1 MLLLVPQDREA
12 MAMRSGGFLVG
23 VFGFFVLLLAPSAS
37 MAQDASERRVVVTE
51 GADYFGA
58 DYDVLQDV
66 DLDLCTAACL
76 GDAQCKAFTLNTRSN
91 WCFLKSDAGE
101 LRTVE
106 GAISGKLVEAV
117 TISETDAAAREV
129 NLTFVERSAIDQAR
143 RFRLSLAGADPHID
157 AVGLSAAE
165 LVDRARNAVE
175 SPKAISDYQEALK
188 RAPLDGEAWAAVAKE
203 AIEYEP
209 QDWQQRQANQQLRL
223 DAAINAYLTAPG
235 ETESA
240 EALDLLARAYEGAQN
255 WRSAIKT
262 YRESLA
268 LQEAGPVRD
277 RLDTV
282 LDQHG
287 FRITDNSV
295 DNNAASPRI
304 CLQFS
309 DPLSGKLTRSE
320 NVGDYLVI
328 EGGETL
334 PVSASGAQI
343 CVDGVKHGERYRIV
357 ARPAIESE
365 DGETLRKSVDTS
377 VYVRDRDPF
386 ARFETRAYVLPRG
399 GEAQIP
405 VVTVNTDEIE
415 ARLQRIGERA
425 LTRATSD
432 AQFLRQL
439 ANYQINTIAEE
450 TGEDVWTG
458 TVAVQSKTNE
468 EVTTAIP
475 VSAMV
480 DDLKPGVY
488 VLSALPK
495 NVKSEPDAR
504 ATLGFV
510 VSVIGLTTI
519 AAETGFHVIAR
530 SLGGANPASGVTLKL
545 VAQNNQILGE
555 AVTDESGHARFSK
568 GLIAGT
574 GGDRPALLTAE
585 KPASGEEAADFVFLD
600 MTQSAFDL
608 TDRGVDGRAPAGP
621 VDVFVT
627 PDRGIYRTG
636 EIAHFTGL
644 MRDSKGA
651 ALERLS
657 LTAITTRP
665 DGVEHERT
673 LVRDQGAGGF
683 VYDLE
688 LPDGAMRGLWKVAL
702 HTDPKKT
709 ALAESSVL
717 VEDFLPEKIDFEL
730 KSEATAFDPANP
742 APVSIDAR
750 YLFGAPASDLNVGG
764 EAVVT
769 SSASIDAYPGYV
781 FGLADDDPT
790 VLRLPFEEATT
801 DADGE
806 ATLNLSSFDPPS
818 TTKPLSASLVARV
831 IDTDGRPVERD
842 VDLPVAGASARIG
855 IKPRFDGTVPDDAE
869 AGFDVIAIDA
879 DNRRAEAT
887 DIQWVLNRIETDF
900 QWYVSGGRWNYEPVE
915 RSTRIASGEATISA
929 DDVMSLNLPVEWGQY
944 ELNVTDPSGAAL
956 PASVSFEAGWAIA
969 STSLDTPEAARVLL
983 DKPSY
988 EVGDTAKVH
997 IEPRFAGTAEILVMD
1012 ERVIARTTAEIDAD
1026 GGDVSLDV
1034 TEEWG
1039 AGAYVMAII
1048 YRPMDLA
1055 AKRMPGRAIG
1065 LAHAKVEPG
1074 ERSLEVSLS
1083 APAETEP
1090 RRTVAVDVKVNGV
1103 EEGETAY
1110 LTVAAVDT
1118 GILNITGFEPPS
1130 LSDHYFGKRR
1140 LGAEVR
1146 DLYSKLIDRMQGA
1159 PGAVRSGGDASG
1171 GYESPP
1177 PMDDLVSLFSGHVQV
1192 GPDDRAKVE
1201 FDVPDF
1207 NGELTVMALAWT
1219 KSGVGEANTKILV
1232 RDPLVMAVS
1241 RPLFLAPGD
1250 LSRIA
1255 VDVTHVEGPT
1265 GTVKLALEGGG
1276 EIVQLG
1282 MSGSEIGAKEDVE
1295 IGEGERKR
1303 MSVPIR
1309 AGEIGTADL
1318 LLTAEL
1324 PGGERLEKRF
1334 SLDVR
1339 SNAPEEVDKSR
1350 VTLAANGGGLSLD
1363 PNLFADFVPG
1373 TASATVSITG
1383 AAEFDVAGVVRALDL
1398 YPYGCTEQITSRA
1411 MPLVYLDATILA
1423 AGLGRTEDVKERVDA
1438 AISGVLANQAANG
1451 AFGLWGPGS
1460 GDLWLDSYVTDFLT
1474 RAREAG
1480 YSVPDEAFMLALDN
1494 LRNNLAYLPDR
1505 PDFGPVAYAYYVLA
1519 RNGRAAVGDLRYF
1532 ADNELTNFPA
1542 LAKGQMAAALAFY
1555 GDRTRAESVF
1565 RAAIEDAT
1573 DAATDPARYST
1584 YGSSLRDGAAVLTL
1598 GLESGVDGFDVSPLV
1613 QQVNAG
1619 RLSQRY
1625 TSTQEDAW
1633 SLLAAHAL
1641 LDRQPPQLTVAGRNV
1656 DGPFAETYEAR
1667 DLMRGLDVANRGA
1680 QPITAEVTLRG
1691 TPTIAPPASV
1701 DGYEIRRN
1709 AYTLEGEPANPAE
1722 IGQGDRLVFV
1732 VEVTPIDQ
1740 GPARLMI
1747 DDPLPA
1753 GFEIDNPSILRGGDV
1768 AALDWLEI
1776 TDRAEHTEF
1785 HADRFLAAVDQG
1797 DNDTAVRRFA
1807 YIVRAVSPG
1816 EFVRPAA
1823 LVQNMYDP
1831 SRRGRTDETRV
1842 SVIGPLR

>member
-1 MLLLVPQDREA
+1 
-12 MAMRSGGFLVG
+12 MRSGSFLFALVM
-23 VFGFFVLLLAPSAS
+23 LAAILTSGPPASA
-37 MAQDASERRVVVTE
+37 QETPDRRVIVTE

-58 DYDVLQDV
+58 DYDILQDV
-66 DLDLCTAACL
+66 DLDLCTAACV
-76 GDAQCKAFTLNTRSN
+76 GDQQCKAFTLNTRSN
-91 WCFLKSDAGE
+91 WCFLKSEAGE

-106 GAISGKLVEAV
+106 GAVSGKLVEAAAV
-117 TISETDAAAREV
+117 SEADVSAREAD
-129 NLTFVERSAIDQAR
+129 LAFVERSEIDAAR
-143 RFRLSLAGADPHID
+143 RLRLSLAGSDPHMD

-165 LVDRARNAVE
+165 LIDRARNAVDR
-175 SPKAISDYQEALK
+175 PKAIADYREALK
-188 RAPLDGEAWAAVAKE
+188 RAPLDASAWASLAGEA
-203 AIEYEP
+203 IRHEP
-209 QDWQQRQANQQLRL
+209 QDWQERQENQELRR
-223 DAAINAYLTAPG
+223 DAAINAYLTAPDP
-235 ETESA
+235 ERSA
-240 EALDLLARAYEGAQN
+240 KALDLLAQAYEGAQN
-255 WRSAIKT
+255 WRAAIRT

-268 LQEAGPVRD
+268 LASSASTRN
-277 RLDTV
+277 RLDAV
-282 LDQHG
+282 LAEHG
-287 FRITDNSV
+287 FRITGNSV

-304 CLQFS
+304 CLEFS
-309 DPLSGKLTRSE
+309 DPLSAKLTRSE
-320 NVGDYLVI
+320 NVGDYLMI
-328 EGGETL
+328 EGGDTL
-334 PVSASGAQI
+334 PVTASGAQI

-365 DGETLRKSVDTS
+365 DGETLRKSVETS

-425 LTRATSD
+425 LTRVTAD

-439 ANYQINTIAEE
+439 ANYQIDTIADE
-450 TGEDVWTG
+450 TGEDVWSG
-458 TVAVQSKTNE
+458 TVAVQSQTNE

-504 ATLGFV
+504 ATQWFV
-510 VSVIGLTTI
+510 VSDLGLTTI
-519 AAETGFHVIAR
+519 AAETGFHVVAR
-530 SLGGANPASGVTLKL
+530 SLGTAEPAAGIALKL

-555 AVTDESGHARFSK
+555 AVTDGAGHARFAK

-574 GGDRPALLTAE
+574 GGDRPALLTAAR
-585 KPASGEEAADFVFLD
+585 PASGDEREDFVFLD

-657 LTAITTRP
+657 LTAIATRP
-665 DGVEHERT
+665 DGVEHERMQ
-673 LVRDQGAGGF
+673 VRDQGAGGF
-683 VYDLE
+683 VYDLAV
-688 LPDGAMRGLWKVAL
+688 PDGAMRGLWKVGL
-702 HTDPKKT
+702 YTDPKTT
-709 ALAESSVL
+709 ALAETSVL

-730 KSEATAFDPANP
+730 ASEALAFDPMSP
-742 APVSIDAR
+742 APVLIDAR
-750 YLFGAPASDLNVGG
+750 YLFGAPASDLSVGG
-764 EAVVT
+764 EAVLT
-769 SSASIDAYPGYV
+769 SSNALSAYPGYV
-781 FGLADDDPT
+781 FGLAGDEPT

-801 DADGE
+801 DADGKAE
-806 ATLNLSSFDPPS
+806 LNLASFDPPS

-831 IDTDGRPVERD
+831 INTDGRPVERD
-842 VDLPVAGASARIG
+842 MDLPVAGASARLG
-855 IKPRFDGTVPDDAE
+855 IKPRFDETVPNDAE
-869 AGFDVIAIDA
+869 AGFDVIAVDA
-879 DNRRAEAT
+879 ENRRTEASSVRWT
-887 DIQWVLNRIETDF
+887 LNRVETDF
-900 QWYVSGGRWNYEPVE
+900 QWYMSDGRWNYEPIE
-915 RSTRIASGEATISA
+915 RSFRVADGEAEISA
-929 DDVMSLNLPVEWGQY
+929 DDPLSLNLPVAWGQY
-944 ELNVTDPSGAAL
+944 ELTVTDASGTAL
-956 PASVSFEAGWAIA
+956 PASVNFDAGWAIA

-997 IEPRFAGTAEILVMD
+997 IEPRFAGKAEILVMD
-1012 ERVIARTTAEIDAD
+1012 ERVIARTTAEIAAD
-1026 GGDVSLDV
+1026 GGDVTLDV
-1034 TEEWG
+1034 TEDWG
-1039 AGAYVMAII
+1039 AGAYVMAIV

-1074 ERSLEVSLS
+1074 KRALDVTLG
-1083 APAETEP
+1083 APDEIEP
-1090 RRTVAVDVKVNGV
+1090 RRTVAIDVAVDGIA
-1103 EEGETAY
+1103 EGETAY

-1130 LSDHYFGKRR
+1130 LSDYYFGKRR

-1171 GYESPP
+1171 GYETPP
-1177 PMDDLVSLFSGHVQV
+1177 PMDELVSLFSGLVEV
-1192 GPDDRAKVE
+1192 APDGKAKVD

-1207 NGELTVMALAWT
+1207 DGELTVMALAWT
-1219 KSGVGEANTKILV
+1219 KSGVGEANMTITV
-1232 RDPLVMAVS
+1232 RDPVVMTVS

-1255 VDVTHVEGPT
+1255 VDVTHGEGPT
-1265 GTVKLALEGGG
+1265 GVVKLGLEGGG
-1276 EIVQLG
+1276 DIVRLG
-1282 MSGSEIGAKEDVE
+1282 MSDGKAISKQEVE
-1295 IGEGERKR
+1295 LAEGERKR
-1303 MSVPIR
+1303 ISVPIR
-1309 AGEIGTADL
+1309 AGEIGTAEFM
-1318 LLTAEL
+1318 LTAEL
-1324 PGGERLEKRF
+1324 PGGDRLEKRF
-1334 SLDVR
+1334 ALDVR

-1363 PNLFADFVPG
+1363 RNLFADFAPG

-1398 YPYGCTEQITSRA
+1398 YPYDCTEQITSRA

-1438 AISGVLANQAANG
+1438 AISGVLANQASNG
-1451 AFGLWGPGS
+1451 GFGLWSPGS

-1480 YSVPDEAFMLALDN
+1480 YTVPDEAFTLALDN
-1494 LRNNLAYLPDR
+1494 LRNNLAYLPDK

-1555 GDRTRAESVF
+1555 GDRTRAETVF

-1573 DAATDPARYST
+1573 DAAPNTARYST
-1584 YGSSLRDGAAVLTL
+1584 YGSTLRDGAAVLTL

-1613 QQVNAG
+1613 RQVNAG
-1619 RLSQRY
+1619 RLTQHY

-1641 LDRQPPQLTVAGRNV
+1641 LDREPPRLTVAGRNV
-1656 DGPFAETYEAR
+1656 DGPFAETYQAR

-1691 TPTIAPPASV
+1691 TPIVAPGASV
-1701 DGYEIRRN
+1701 DGYEIRRT

-1722 IGQGDRLVFV
+1722 IGQGERLVFV

-1768 AALDWLEI
+1768 AALDWLDV

-1785 HADRFLAAVDQG
+1785 RADRFLAAVDQG
-1797 DNDTAVRRFA
+1797 EDDTAVRRFA

-1816 EFVRPAA
+1816 EFVHPAA

-1831 SRRGRTDETRV
+1831 SRRGGTDETRI
-1842 SVIGPLR
+1842 SVVGPLR